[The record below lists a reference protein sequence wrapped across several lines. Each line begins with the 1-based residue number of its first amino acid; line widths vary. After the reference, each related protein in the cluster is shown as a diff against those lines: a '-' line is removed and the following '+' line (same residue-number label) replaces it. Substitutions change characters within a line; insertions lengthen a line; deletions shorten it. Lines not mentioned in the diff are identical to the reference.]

1 MSANSTLSEDIVF
14 KARSAS
20 EASDQRVFK
29 NPEWG
34 QYYLKPLFFEESST
48 SEKHLNLYTLK
59 TSDHKGLPSLH
70 RLYVEMADPT
80 EYIFANTYFDGWKHW
95 KMLKECNWFKEH
107 YDLMYEELQLKL
119 KAEAYNRLL
128 KEAQSEGRNSAQIN
142 KYLLDNKWFERED
155 HRGRPSKESIKKEA
169 NKIFQTKEEINS
181 DWERL
186 IAPSKGN

>member
-1 MSANSTLSEDIVF
+1 MENCILTKDNKPKEPVF
-14 KARSAS
+14 R
-20 EASDQRVFK
+20 
-29 NPEWG
+29 NPDFN
-34 QYYLKPLFFEESST
+34 QYYLKPLFYEQSSA

-59 TSDHKGLPSLH
+59 TFDHKGLPSLH

-119 KAEAYNRLL
+119 KAEAYARLL
-128 KEAQSEGRNSAQIN
+128 KEAKEGGRNSASIN

-155 HRGRPSKESIKKEA
+155 HRGRPSKEAIKREA
-169 NKIFQTKEEINS
+169 NKLFIQKDEVEA

-186 IAPSKGN
+186 IVGREVN